1 MSPSAAGR
9 LPSPSVMMPDDELLR
24 RSWPQRLVLL
34 ASLGVIG
41 AALASVWWVQTFYHG
56 VADIGRV
63 EIAGEVLTSASSP
76 GQPVNFLLVGTD
88 STNGLDPDDP
98 INIGRIEDPR
108 GRSNADTIAVLR
120 LDPISQQAWVLP
132 IPRDLYVPIPGSTS
146 HRINAALLIGGPEKL
161 IETIKGVFDIEINHY
176 VEVDFK
182 GFQEVVDQIGGVPVW
197 FPNPTKS
204 VATGLN
210 IQSSGCWVL
219 DGVDSL
225 RYVRPRKDY
234 EEFIDGKWVVTG
246 GRDFE
251 RIQRQQDFIVLALD
265 RAIQRGARN
274 PQTLA
279 QLIKAGAQSV
289 VLDSLLTPA
298 ELIDLGDSFGSF
310 TPDNITRY
318 SLTVSTSYTDDGT
331 YVGEILVD
339 GADSAAINVFRG
351 SADAVSP
358 FDVSFDAYSADS
370 RILAGDSK
378 LLSDL
383 GFDVTSEQ
391 QITTTIPH
399 SVVVYPPG
407 QKASAETVARYLLP
421 TPAIVENLS
430 ATRMEVVLGADHQ
443 EVLYF
448 FPRSAADTLRE
459 IDQLGAVDVPYL
471 GTAISTST
479 SLVPTTTTTT
489 SADVTTT
496 SVVPTTTIA
505 AIMGRPPEGESC
517 G

>member
-1 MSPSAAGR
+1 
-9 LPSPSVMMPDDELLR
+9 MPDEELLR

-34 ASLGVIG
+34 SSLGVIA
-41 AALASVWWVQTFYHG
+41 AALAALWWVQTFYYG

-63 EIAGEVLTSASSP
+63 EIAGEVLTTTSDP

-88 STNGLDPDDP
+88 STNGLDPNDP
-98 INIGRIEDPR
+98 INIGRVEDPR

-132 IPRDLYVPIPGSTS
+132 IPRDLYVPIPGSSS
-146 HRINAALLIGGPEKL
+146 HRINASLLIGGPEKL
-161 IETIKGVFDIEINHY
+161 IETIKSVFDIEINHY

-197 FPNPTKS
+197 FSNPTKS

-219 DGVDSL
+219 DGIDSL
-225 RYVRPRKDY
+225 RYVRPRNDY

-251 RIQRQQDFIVLALD
+251 RIERQQDFIVLALD
-265 RAIQRGARN
+265 RAVQRGARN

-279 QLIKAGAQSV
+279 RLIKAGAQSV

-318 SLTVSTSYTDDGT
+318 SLTVSTDYTDDGT
-331 YVGEILVD
+331 YLGEVLVD
-339 GADSAAINVFRG
+339 GADSAALSVFRG
-351 SADAVSP
+351 SADSVPPSE
-358 FDVSFDAYSADS
+358 VSFNSYSADS
-370 RILAGDSK
+370 RILSSDSK
-378 LLSDL
+378 LLADL
-383 GFDVTSEQ
+383 GFDVTSQQ
-391 QITTTIPH
+391 QIITVVPH
-399 SVVVYPPG
+399 SVVIYPPG
-407 QKASAETVARYLLP
+407 QRAAAETVARYLLP
-421 TPAIVENLS
+421 TPAIVEDLS
-430 ATRMEVVLGADHQ
+430 ATRMDVVLGADHE
-443 EVLYF
+443 EVLFF
-448 FPRSAADTLRE
+448 FPRGTTDTLRE
-459 IDQLGAVDVPYL
+459 IVRLGEVALPDLGNQISTPSSAVA
-471 GTAISTST
+471 TSTST
-479 SLVPTTTTTT
+479 SVEVSSTTL
-489 SADVTTT
+489 
-496 SVVPTTTIA
+496 VVPTNTIA
-505 AIMGRPPEGESC
+505 VIMGRPPEGESC